1 MQTFGCKAVCA
12 HYVVEFHRNHTI
24 KTVINEYETRK
35 NKMQSDYHAAKS
47 KFKTAKRALENLH
60 DKIALITQIGGNGK
74 TSLEEQA
81 KQGTNYIT
89 DFEKKIKEE
98 SG

>member
-1 MQTFGCKAVCA
+1 
-12 HYVVEFHRNHTI
+12 
-24 KTVINEYETRK
+24 
-35 NKMQSDYHAAKS
+35 MQSDYHAAKS

-60 DKIALITQIGGNGK
+60 DKIALITKIGGNGK

-98 SG
+98 SGWDLVKIF

>member
-1 MQTFGCKAVCA
+1 MQLKANS
-12 HYVVEFHRNHTI
+12 R
-24 KTVINEYETRK
+24 R
-35 NKMQSDYHAAKS
+35 Q
-47 KFKTAKRALENLH
+47 KRALENLH